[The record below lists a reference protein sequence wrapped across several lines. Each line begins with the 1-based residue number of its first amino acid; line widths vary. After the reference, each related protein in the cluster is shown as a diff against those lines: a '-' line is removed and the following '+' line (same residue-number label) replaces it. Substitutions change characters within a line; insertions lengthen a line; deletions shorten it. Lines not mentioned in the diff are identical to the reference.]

1 MNEKLRLAPERH
13 DLITCYSLHL
23 FSVEVHT
30 NCFKIMRHSGKL
42 SVHACN
48 TREILRAQ
56 RNKNYIIFMMT
67 LSWQNYD
74 IFKIPIAY
82 FQFAGISSSQ
92 NRYGYRFQK
101 KLLSKPP
108 LSPISLKEKN
118 LRFIYHTLPL
128 FRPDRHSGKS
138 IAHVLL
144 PNFLNSFLNNLS
156 NNFVKLN

>member
-13 DLITCYSLHL
+13 DLITSYSLHL
-23 FSVEVHT
+23 FSVEVHK
-30 NCFKIMRHSGKL
+30 NCSKIRRHSGKM

-48 TREILRAQ
+48 TREKRKRKKQLWLP
-56 RNKNYIIFMMT
+56 F
-67 LSWQNYD
+67 S
-74 IFKIPIAY
+74 
-82 FQFAGISSSQ
+82 G
-92 NRYGYRFQK
+92 

>member
-30 NCFKIMRHSGKL
+30 NCFKIMRHSGKM

-48 TREILRAQ
+48 IREILRAQ

-92 NRYGYRFQK
+92 NSYGYRFQESFCQNLLCHLSHSK
-101 KLLSKPP
+101 KKICVLYTTLCHCFG
-108 LSPISLKEKN
+108 LIDTAANRLHMFCYPIS
-118 LRFIYHTLPL
+118 
-128 FRPDRHSGKS
+128 
-138 IAHVLL
+138 
-144 PNFLNSFLNNLS
+144 
-156 NNFVKLN
+156 

>member
-13 DLITCYSLHL
+13 DLITCYSLHA

-30 NCFKIMRHSGKL
+30 NCSKIRQHSGKM

-67 LSWQNYD
+67 LSWQNY

-92 NRYGYRFQK
+92 NSYGYRFQESFCLNLLCHLSHSK
-101 KLLSKPP
+101 KKICVLYTTLCRCFG
-108 LSPISLKEKN
+108 LIDTAANRLHMFCYPIS
-118 LRFIYHTLPL
+118 
-128 FRPDRHSGKS
+128 
-138 IAHVLL
+138 
-144 PNFLNSFLNNLS
+144 
-156 NNFVKLN
+156 